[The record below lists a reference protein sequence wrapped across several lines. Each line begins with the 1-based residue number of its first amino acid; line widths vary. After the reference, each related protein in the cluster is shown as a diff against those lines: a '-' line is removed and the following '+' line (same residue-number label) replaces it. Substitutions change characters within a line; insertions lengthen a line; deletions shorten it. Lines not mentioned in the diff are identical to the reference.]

1 MKKYFFFFFVLFS
14 LAGLKAQAQDVIMTR
29 DYSVVNALVSEIGD
43 DYVTYKAFDNQGGP
57 NIKISTKNVF
67 KITFQNGSEQFFD
80 ASGKMVETK
89 AEAQSSLAAVS
100 DSRAFASSRSAK
112 LTRAGNDLVFMDNG
126 STWALTQDMVSPEFW
141 ADYRSASAMQN
152 AGEWLWAIGAGGFL
166 GYILGW
172 AIAGVPASMETSV
185 IAVSCASVSLVAV
198 GVPLDIVGRKK
209 LDRLGDEYNRQH
221 GLQKP
226 SAYLSIGAQQYGV
239 GLALRF

>member
-1 MKKYFFFFFVLFS
+1 MKKYFILFCVLFS
-14 LAGLKAQAQDVIMTR
+14 FAGLKSQAQDVIMTR

-43 DYVTYKAFDNQGGP
+43 DYVTYRAFDNQNGP
-57 NIKISTKNVF
+57 NIRISTKNVF

-100 DSRAFASSRSAK
+100 DSRAYAPSRSA
-112 LTRAGNDLVFMDNG
+112 LLERAGNNLIFQDNG
-126 STWALTQDMVSPEFW
+126 STWALTPEMVSPEFW
-141 ADYRSASAMQN
+141 NNYRSASVMQD
-152 AGEWLWAIGAGGFL
+152 AGEWLWAIGAGAFL

-172 AIAGVPASMETSV
+172 GIAGAPASMESSV
-185 IAVSCASVSLVAV
+185 IAVSCASISLIAV

-221 GLQKP
+221 GLGQP
-226 SAYLSIGAQQYGV
+226 SVSLTIGAQQYGV